1 MINKKNVTLS
11 RQFVEAG
18 SLPQPLEPENL
29 DPYTAI
35 RSGQNSHTEDAAA
48 GWEYGFNL
56 FVFVF
61 LFCLI
66 ILIKQNQKMSLICLC
81 EQS

>member
-35 RSGQNSHTEDAAA
+35 RSGQNSHTEEAAA
-48 GWEYGFNL
+48 G
-56 FVFVF
+56 
-61 LFCLI
+61 
-66 ILIKQNQKMSLICLC
+66 
-81 EQS
+81 